1 MHKILVAP
9 ELVQLILEGIRSTS
23 REDYGKLFQAF
34 TIRVQKKY
42 FLIGMTICGWLY
54 VYVTSF
60 NCIFYIVTH

>member
-42 FLIGMTICGWLY
+42 FTIL
-54 VYVTSF
+54 
-60 NCIFYIVTH
+60 